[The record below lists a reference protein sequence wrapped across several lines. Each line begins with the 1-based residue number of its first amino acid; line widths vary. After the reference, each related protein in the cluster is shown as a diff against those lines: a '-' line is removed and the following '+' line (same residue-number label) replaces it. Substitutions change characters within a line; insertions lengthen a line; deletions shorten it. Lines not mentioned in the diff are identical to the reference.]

1 MQTNWYIVF
10 LGFKSIK
17 TNLKHAQLWFQ
28 TIKFQDSRDS
38 NNSRKVSDS
47 QFNIAQAFLK
57 HFEIEFKSVGYE
69 NEVSFDYTA
78 IGAKNWFLSI
88 NWMLQQHTDLVFSK
102 GHDLPLSVLH
112 KLIYND
118 KLELLHKRFN
128 LWKWFFASWK
138 TFT

>member
-78 IGAKNWFLSI
+78 IGSSSMQVNNKAI
-88 NWMLQQHTDLVFSK
+88 
-102 GHDLPLSVLH
+102 
-112 KLIYND
+112 LI
-118 KLELLHKRFN
+118 
-128 LWKWFFASWK
+128 
-138 TFT
+138 